1 MCIKIS
7 REFLC
12 QTQSSDERN
21 YPLYNLIST
30 TILFFFIALRRQI
43 SRGFYLIDMRI
54 QGMQWKRKT
63 FQEKNVCE
71 REENFCFLNI
81 FSSLLSGSL
90 SKAHFCCWA
99 KQKRWKKNFLSTRNV
114 PSLASLVFN
123 VMSKRLK
130 AKLDKRQNNSRAQQF
145 MMGIIEIYSR

>member
-30 TILFFFIALRRQI
+30 TILFFSLLWDAKYLAAFTSLIWEFKECHE
-43 SRGFYLIDMRI
+43 RGKLF
-54 QGMQWKRKT
+54 KRKT
-63 FQEKNVCE
+63 CA
-71 REENFCFLNI
+71 REENFYFLNI